1 MILCECQKAYIGETG
16 RSITT
21 KVREHYTDIWQDR
34 MQKFAFTQHSHG
46 TKHPIRIEDMKV
58 LPHVDNW
65 SLRRIREAIEIVK
78 HPNCLNR
85 DDGLT
90 IGIPWLPNVTKLS

>member
-1 MILCECQKAYIGETG
+1 MIPCECGNAYIGAIG
-16 RSITT
+16 KSIRTSL
-21 KVREHYTDIWQDR
+21 KEHYADVRLDR
-34 MQKFAFTQHSHG
+34 TQNSTLAQHSHG

-58 LPHVDNW
+58 LPHADNW

-85 DDGLT
+85 DCGLT
-90 IGIPWLPNVTKLS
+90 INRSWLPKMTKLS

>member
-1 MILCECQKAYIGETG
+1 MIPCECGKAYIGQTG

-21 KVREHYTDIWQDR
+21 KVKEQYTDIWLDR
-34 MQKFAFTQHSHG
+34 MQKSAFAQHSHG

-58 LPHVDNW
+58 LPHADNW

-90 IGIPWLPNVTKLS
+90 INRSWLPNMTKLS

>member
-1 MILCECQKAYIGETG
+1 MIPCECGKAYIGQRG

-21 KVREHYTDIWQDR
+21 KVKEHYTDIWLDR
-34 MQKFAFTQHSHG
+34 MQKSSFAQHSHG

-58 LPHVDNW
+58 LPHADNW

-85 DDGLT
+85 DYGLT
-90 IGIPWLPNVTKLS
+90 MSRSWLPKVTKLS